1 MRRIMEMSQNTAVQ
15 QSIKQKYGDKY
26 LIFFKNYYLP
36 WARWACSLTELTLQ
50 ETLCHWSAV
59 EEDNHVS

>member
-26 LIFFKNYYLP
+26 LIFF
-36 WARWACSLTELTLQ
+36 
-50 ETLCHWSAV
+50 
-59 EEDNHVS
+59 